1 MKNENFLSELRDI
14 RGLIKSDIYA
24 ILNNELRFQII
35 SYLLIFNELSMSDLN
50 RKLKRSK
57 STLHRHIK
65 LLIELGFIELSK
77 EKKVRGSIKAKYFKL
92 TNEFLNLLNYGEKR
106 LKIRGDELKRG
117 DNIIQDQIELI
128 RLSILI
134 NVKPLEILKKVI
146 DISSE
151 NRDLN
156 YPLLYR
162 EIKDINP
169 IINIVFLTEQEFK
182 KLNKKLEELNSL
194 LSEIESNKK
203 EKSNNELS
211 PYLFTYL
218 SLNLKDLLTIK
229 NKH

>member
-92 TNEFLNLLNYGEKR
+92 TNKFLNLLDYGEKK
-106 LKIRGDELKRG
+106 LKIRGDEVKKK
-117 DNIIQDQIELI
+117 DNKIQDQIDLMK
-128 RLSILI
+128 LSILI
-134 NVKPLEILKKVI
+134 NIKPLEILRKII
-146 DISSE
+146 DFSPE

-156 YPLLYR
+156 YPLLLR
-162 EIKDINP
+162 EIKAINP
-169 IINIVFLTEQEFK
+169 IINIMFLTKHEFK
-182 KLNKKLEELNSL
+182 KLNEKLKEFNSLLNELEFNKKKQSNSELTPYLFTSYLLNLNSL
-194 LSEIESNKK
+194 LKI
-203 EKSNNELS
+203 
-211 PYLFTYL
+211 
-218 SLNLKDLLTIK
+218 NL
-229 NKH
+229 